1 MKALITKWIHY
12 IAAVLG
18 PLGVWGVMGFAF
30 IDAAMFGMPI
40 DAVVCGYSYAKP
52 SHLLLYSLGAAVGS
66 ALGSL
71 VVYAIGYKGG
81 EVMLK
86 KRMGE
91 DRFNRI
97 TGSFEKREFLL
108 LTVISVLPPPTPF
121 KLFVLASGMVEM
133 RPWRFLAAISLG
145 RFVRFTIES
154 ILVVRYGPHVI
165 ALLAEVLRHHLTAA
179 IVAIITIAVLAWW
192 FARLRKARLRADGT
206 VEFSE

>member
-1 MKALITKWIHY
+1 
-12 IAAVLG
+12 
-18 PLGVWGVMGFAF
+18 MGFAF

-40 DAVVCGYSYAKP
+40 DAIVCGYAYAKP
-52 SHLLLYSLGAAVGS
+52 RHLLLYSLGAAVGS

-91 DRFNRI
+91 ARFNRI
-97 TGSFEKREFLL
+97 TASFEKRGFLL
-108 LTVISVLPPPTPF
+108 LTAIAMLPPPTPF
-121 KLFVLASGMVEM
+121 KLFVLAAGMVEM
-133 RPWRFLAAISLG
+133 QPWRFLSAIVIG
-145 RFVRFTIES
+145 RFARFTIES

-179 IVAIITIAVLAWW
+179 IVAVLTLALLGWW
-192 FARLRKARLRADGT
+192 FSRLRKGKPQ
-206 VEFSE
+206 SEAASELSE

>member
-1 MKALITKWIHY
+1 MKALIAKWIHY

-40 DAVVCGYSYAKP
+40 DAVVCGYAYARP
-52 SHLLLYSLGAAVGS
+52 NRLLLYALGAAVGS

-91 DRFNRI
+91 ARFNRI
-97 TGSFEKREFLL
+97 TASFEKREFLL
-108 LTVISVLPPPTPF
+108 LTVISMLPPPTPF
-121 KLFVLASGMVEM
+121 KLFVLAAGMVEM
-133 RPWRFLAAISLG
+133 RPWRFLSAIVIG
-145 RFVRFTIES
+145 RFARFTIES

-165 ALLAEVLRHHLTAA
+165 ALLAELLRHHLTAA
-179 IVAIITIAVLAWW
+179 IAAIVTLALLAWW
-192 FARLRKARLRADGT
+192 FSRFRKARPQSLPST
-206 VEFSE
+206 ELSE

>member
-1 MKALITKWIHY
+1 
-12 IAAVLG
+12 
-18 PLGVWGVMGFAF
+18 
-30 IDAAMFGMPI
+30 
-40 DAVVCGYSYAKP
+40 
-52 SHLLLYSLGAAVGS
+52 
-66 ALGSL
+66 

-97 TGSFEKREFLL
+97 TASFEKREFVL
-108 LTVISVLPPPTPF
+108 LTFISILPPPTPF
-121 KLFVLASGMVEM
+121 KLFVLAAGMVEM

-145 RFVRFTIES
+145 RFVRFTLES

-165 ALLAEVLRHHLTAA
+165 ALLAEVLRHHLTAGMVA
-179 IVAIITIAVLAWW
+179 IVTIALLAWW
-192 FARLRKARLRADGT
+192 FSRLRKARPRPDGT

>member
-1 MKALITKWIHY
+1 MKALITKWIHH

-40 DAVVCGYSYAKP
+40 DAIVCGYAYARP
-52 SHLLLYSLGAAVGS
+52 GHLLLYALGAAVGS

-81 EVMLK
+81 EVVLK

-91 DRFNRI
+91 ARFNRI
-97 TGSFEKREFLL
+97 TASFEKREFLL
-108 LTVISVLPPPTPF
+108 LTVISFLPPPTPF
-121 KLFVLASGMVEM
+121 KLFVLAAGMVEM
-133 RPWRFLAAISLG
+133 RPWRFLSAIALG
-145 RFVRFTIES
+145 KFARFTIES

-165 ALLAEVLRHHLTAA
+165 ALLAEVLRHHLSY
-179 IVAIITIAVLAWW
+179 VLAFIVGLGLLGWW
-192 FARLRKARLRADGT
+192 FSRFRKARVRNMPST
-206 VEFSE
+206 EPSE

>member
-1 MKALITKWIHY
+1 
-12 IAAVLG
+12 
-18 PLGVWGVMGFAF
+18 MGFAF

-40 DAVVCGYSYAKP
+40 DAIVCGYAYARP
-52 SHLLLYSLGAAVGS
+52 SRLLLYSLGAAIGS

-86 KRMGE
+86 RRMGE
-91 DRFNRI
+91 ARFNRI
-97 TGSFEKREFLL
+97 TASFEKREFLL
-108 LTVISVLPPPTPF
+108 LTVISMLPPPTPF
-121 KLFVLASGMVEM
+121 KLFVLAAGMVEM
-133 RPWRFLAAISLG
+133 RPWRFLSAIVIG

-179 IVAIITIAVLAWW
+179 IAAIVAIALLAWW
-192 FARLRKARLRADGT
+192 FARLRKAKLRSDGT

>member
-1 MKALITKWIHY
+1 LKALITKWIHH

-40 DAVVCGYSYAKP
+40 DAIVCGYAYARP
-52 SHLLLYSLGAAVGS
+52 RHLLLYALGAAVGS

-71 VVYAIGYKGG
+71 VVYGIGYKGG

-91 DRFNRI
+91 ARFNRI
-97 TGSFEKREFLL
+97 TASFEKREFLL

-121 KLFVLASGMVEM
+121 KLFVLAAGMVEM
-133 RPWRFLAAISLG
+133 RPWRFLSAIALG

-154 ILVVRYGPHVI
+154 ILVVRFGPHII
-165 ALLAEVLRHHLTAA
+165 ALLAEVLRHHLSYA
-179 IVAIITIAVLAWW
+179 IAFVVALALLAWW
-192 FARLRKARLRADGT
+192 FSRITKLRKVKAGMR
-206 VEFSE
+206 